1 MRSLNSSIQMRTR
14 KLLLTLS
21 LFIAATYA
29 SAQQAFDANLWDGR
43 APHDTGVAA
52 DTAKVRVFLPAARR
66 ATGRAV
72 VICPGGGYDHL
83 AWRNEGTDW
92 APFFNDMGIAAIVLK
107 YRMPHGVKEAPLS
120 DAEQAMRLVR
130 KNAQAWHV
138 NRDDIGIMGFSAG
151 GHLASTVAT
160 ESKGDAK
167 ANFQILF
174 YPVITMMPGYTHKG
188 SHDNLLGKK
197 PGKSTERE
205 YSTDKQVSRATPR
218 AFILLSDD
226 DTVVPPANGV
236 SYYLELYRHDVP
248 ASLHVYPSGNHGFG
262 FNSSFRYHVEMR
274 LELQAWLR
282 SF

>member
-1 MRSLNSSIQMRTR
+1 MRTR

-29 SAQQAFDANLWDGR
+29 SAQQAFDVNLWNGR

-52 DTAKVRVFLPAARR
+52 DTAKVRVFLPAAKR

-205 YSTDKQVSRATPR
+205 YSTDRQVSRATPR

>member
-1 MRSLNSSIQMRTR
+1 MRTR

>member
-1 MRSLNSSIQMRTR
+1 MKTR

-21 LFIAATYA
+21 LLIAATYA
-29 SAQQAFDANLWDGR
+29 SAQQVFDVNLWNGR
-43 APHDTGVAA
+43 TPHATGVAT
-52 DTAKVRVFLPAARR
+52 DTAKVRVFLPAAKR

-72 VICPGGGYDHL
+72 VICPGGGYVHL
-83 AWRNEGTDW
+83 AWENEGTNW
-92 APFFNDMGIAAIVLK
+92 ASFFNDMGIAAIVLK

-130 KNAQAWHV
+130 KNAQAWHI
-138 NRDDIGIMGFSAG
+138 NRNDIGIMGFSAG

-160 ESKGDAK
+160 KSKGDAK

-188 SHDNLLGKK
+188 SHDNLLGKN
-197 PGKSTERE
+197 PSKSTERE
-205 YSTDKQVSRATPR
+205 YSTDLQVSRVSPR

-226 DTVVPPANGV
+226 DTVVLPANGV
-236 SYYLELYRHDVP
+236 NYYLELYRHDVP
-248 ASLHVYPSGNHGFG
+248 ASLHVYPSGDHGFG
-262 FNSSFRYHVEMR
+262 YNSSFRYHVEMR